1 MLPRPSQI
9 NRAILCLTIPPRRPI
24 ISRQP
29 PAPTPAGRLR
39 AIAGQRQLTL
49 TQPSAQH
56 IVPTAQSIDQLT
68 RAALSELAAAA
79 DSDALDQWRVAYLGR
94 RGQLTAI
101 LRGLSQLDLDQRREL
116 GAQGNRAKAELEQN
130 LDRRANEI
138 RQAALAAADRER
150 LDVTLPG
157 RPVAA
162 GGLHLTTR
170 VVREITDA
178 FVAMGFSIVEGP
190 EVEWD
195 YYNFERLNIPPG
207 HPARDMWNT
216 LWVDYTDA
224 AGRQPML
231 LRTHT
236 SPMQARVM
244 ENTQPPVRVVVPG
257 KCYRYEATD
266 ATHEWHFYQVEGLAV
281 DAGITFAD
289 LKGTL
294 YEFARR
300 LFGADRKVRFRCD
313 YFPFVEPGVDMSI
326 DCFSCAGNA
335 SSGNGCRICRDSG
348 WIEIMGAG
356 MVHPQVLAGVGYD
369 PEKYTG
375 FAFGLGPERIAMLKY
390 GIDDIRHF
398 YSNDL
403 RFLRQF

>member
-1 MLPRPSQI
+1 M
-9 NRAILCLTIPPRRPI
+9 
-24 ISRQP
+24 
-29 PAPTPAGRLR
+29 AGFDNLE
-39 AIAGQRQLTL
+39 
-49 TQPSAQH
+49 
-56 IVPTAQSIDQLT
+56 
-68 RAALSELAAAA
+68 ALE
-79 DSDALDQWRVAYLGR
+79 QWRVTYLGR
-94 RGQLTAI
+94 RGGLTAI

-116 GAQGNRAKAELEQN
+116 GALGNRAKNTLE
-130 LDRRANEI
+130 
-138 RQAALAAADRER
+138 ER
-150 LDVTLPG
+150 LAQRSQEINQLILGRAASEERIDVTLPG
-157 RPVAA
+157 RPTIT
-162 GGLHLTTR
+162 GGLHPTTQ
-170 VVREITDA
+170 VLREICNA
-178 FVAMGFSIVEGP
+178 FVGMGFSVVEGP

-195 YYNFERLNIPPG
+195 HYNFEMLNIPKG

-216 LWVDYTDA
+216 LWVDYRDEQ
-224 AGRQPML
+224 GQQPML

-244 ENTQPPVRVVVPG
+244 EATEPPVRVVVPG

-266 ATHEWHFYQVEGLAV
+266 ATHEWHFFQVEGLAV
-281 DAGITFAD
+281 DRGITFAD

-300 LFGADRKVRFRCD
+300 LFGEERRVRFRCD

-326 DCFSCAGNA
+326 DCFACDGN
-335 SSGNGCRICRDSG
+335 SEGCRICRDSG

-369 PEKYTG
+369 TDIYTG

-398 YSNDL
+398 YTNDL
-403 RFLRQF
+403 RFLRQFS

>member
-1 MLPRPSQI
+1 MTEPL
-9 NRAILCLTIPPRRPI
+9 A
-24 ISRQP
+24 QP
-29 PAPTPAGRLR
+29 PTE
-39 AIAGQRQLTL
+39 
-49 TQPSAQH
+49 
-56 IVPTAQSIDQLT
+56 QSIDEIT
-68 RAALSELAAAA
+68 NTATAEL
-79 DSDALDQWRVAYLGR
+79 DSLQDLEAIDQWRVSYLGR
-94 RGQLTAI
+94 RGILTTV
-101 LRGLSQLDLDQRREL
+101 LRGLASLEVDQRRII
-116 GAQGNRAKAELEQN
+116 G
-130 LDRRANEI
+130 
-138 RQAALAAADRER
+138 ALANQAKNRLEERLEARVRQISEEALTLSASRDR

-157 RPVAA
+157 RPALE
-162 GGLHLTTR
+162 GRLHPTTQI
-170 VVREITDA
+170 VREICDA
-178 FVAMGFSIVEGP
+178 FVAMGFGVVEGP

-195 YYNFERLNIPPG
+195 HYNFEMLNIPKG

-216 LWVDYTDA
+216 LWVDYEDPTDEKA
-224 AGRQPML
+224 ML

-244 ENTQPPVRVVVPG
+244 ENREPPIRVVVPG

-281 DAGITFAD
+281 GEGITFAD

-300 LFGADRKVRFRCD
+300 MFGEERKIRFRCD

-326 DCFSCAGNA
+326 DCFACQGD
-335 SSGNGCRICRDSG
+335 GDGCRICRDSG

-356 MVHPQVLAGVGYD
+356 MIHPKVLEGVGYD
-369 PEKYTG
+369 TEKYTG
-375 FAFGLGPERIAMLKY
+375 FAFGMGPERIAMLKY

>member
-1 MLPRPSQI
+1 MFLACVIGANFLIDCTSGIERWRSAQ
-9 NRAILCLTIPPRRPI
+9 LTE
-24 ISRQP
+24 SLAQP
-29 PAPTPAGRLR
+29 PTAESIEEITISASAELDRLENLE
-39 AIAGQRQLTL
+39 A
-49 TQPSAQH
+49 
-56 IVPTAQSIDQLT
+56 V
-68 RAALSELAAAA
+68 
-79 DSDALDQWRVAYLGR
+79 DQWRVSYLGR
-94 RGQLTAI
+94 RGTLTTV
-101 LRGLSQLDLDQRREL
+101 LRGLSSLEVGERRTV
-116 GAQGNRAKAELEQN
+116 GALANQAKNTLEERLEERLRQI
-130 LDRRANEI
+130 NE
-138 RQAALAAADRER
+138 AALTRSANQDR

-157 RPVAA
+157 RPALE
-162 GGLHLTTR
+162 GRLHPTTQI
-170 VVREITDA
+170 VREICSA
-178 FVAMGFSIVEGP
+178 FVAMGFGVVEGP

-195 YYNFERLNIPPG
+195 HYNFEMLNIPKG

-216 LWVDYTDA
+216 LWVDYEDR
-224 AGRQPML
+224 AGEQAML

-244 ENTQPPVRVVVPG
+244 ENQEPPIRVVVPG

-281 DAGITFAD
+281 GEGITFAD

-300 LFGADRKVRFRCD
+300 MFGEERQIRFRCD

-326 DCFSCAGNA
+326 DCFACEGD
-335 SSGNGCRICRDSG
+335 GNGCRICRDSG

-356 MVHPQVLAGVGYD
+356 MIHPKVLEGVGYD
-369 PEKYTG
+369 TERYTG
-375 FAFGLGPERIAMLKY
+375 FAFGMGPERIAMLKY